1 MKNILHTGV
10 MAASL
15 LAAGP
20 ALAYEVHEH
29 EMDQQVLKHERRMR
43 KLHRDELS
51 EEQRAQPQHK
61 RKRQR
66 TRDTGFGAL
75 ED

>member
-1 MKNILHTGV
+1 MKNILQTGV

-15 LAAGP
+15 LATGP
-20 ALAYEVHEH
+20 ALAHEVHEQ

-43 KLHRDELS
+43 KTHRDELS
-51 EEQRAQPQHK
+51 ETPRSQPHK
-61 RKRQR
+61 RKRAR
-66 TRDTGFGAL
+66 SRDSGFGAL